1 MAHRAKTRFH
11 RAKCRFHREHSSSK
25 SLTLIFPALW
35 ERIDDMVKPIEII
48 LSAKRAAGSDIP
60 QRILNCCR
68 YLLPGAQQLLQQ
80 EDHGFVLEQWY
91 DTPDVFFQLMN
102 VSTTQKWRVPFQT
115 TRYDLY
121 AFHSLAG
128 SSFRI
133 APINGQPNG
142 SDIRLDQG
150 QYRLSYLP
158 PASYYADFETGDC
171 LIFFFVI
178 KPSLLFREHSPELY
192 DPITPPVEALR
203 QRLSTLQVS
212 PARATPQT
220 ARQRIIHYLRNPG
233 ETYLQRLQTMQSTLI
248 FLLRHYLSDLQLLSL
263 RDQSDIQLIGRVKVY
278 IKNQIA
284 DGAPPTMDQLAD
296 QSGLS
301 LSFLKPLFANHQ
313 RISLS
318 RYIVQEKLV
327 LSRKLLRDGMPV
339 AQVAIYLGWHPTH
352 FRRIFKMHQR
362 LTPSAYQQQ
371 STQDKN

>member
-1 MAHRAKTRFH
+1 
-11 RAKCRFHREHSSSK
+11 
-25 SLTLIFPALW
+25 
-35 ERIDDMVKPIEII
+35 MVKPIEII

-60 QRILNCCR
+60 QRILNSCR

-80 EDHGFVLEQWY
+80 VDHGYVLEQWY
-91 DTPDVFFQLMN
+91 DTPDAFFQLIN
-102 VSTTQKWRVPFQT
+102 VSTTQKWRVPFHT

-158 PASYYADFETGDC
+158 PASYYADFEAGDC

-212 PARATPQT
+212 PARATSQT

-248 FLLRHYLSDLQLLSL
+248 FLLRHYLSELQLLQL
-263 RDQSDIQLIGRVKVY
+263 QDQSELQIIAQVKAH
-278 IKNQIA
+278 IRMQIA
-284 DGAPPTMDQLAD
+284 DGAPLTLYELAD

-301 LSFLKPLFANHQ
+301 LSYLKTLFVKYEQ
-313 RISLS
+313 ISLS
-318 RYIVQEKLV
+318 RYILEEKLD
-327 LSRKLLRDGMPV
+327 LSRQLLQRGMPV
-339 AQVAIYLGWHPTH
+339 AQVAYFLCWNPSH
-352 FRRIFKMHQR
+352 FRRVFKLHHR
-362 LTPSAYQQQ
+362 ISPKDFQQQ
-371 STQDKN
+371 SSDSDQK